1 MLRYLAVTDF
11 DHPKQVVILD
21 AQSGSF
27 LAVDVERPWSNTQC
41 TIEAI
46 CKFPVPLRE
55 CI

>member
-21 AQSGSF
+21 ALSDRSW
-27 LAVDVERPWSNTQC
+27 LLSLRDHRIIPNAR

-46 CKFPVPLRE
+46 SFRCH
-55 CI
+55 